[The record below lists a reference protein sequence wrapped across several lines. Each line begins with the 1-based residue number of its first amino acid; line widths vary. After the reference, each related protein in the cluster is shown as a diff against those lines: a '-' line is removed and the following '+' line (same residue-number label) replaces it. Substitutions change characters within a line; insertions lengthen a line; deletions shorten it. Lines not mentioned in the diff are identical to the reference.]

1 MPAGTVSH
9 GRDHRLSL
17 SRAQRSRSRSPSPSL
32 SLALRQGA
40 TVRGRGQAW
49 QLRQPGGAGGVLDQR
64 RVDGT
69 ALPGQLQRARTL
81 SLTLNRSSPTPNP
94 CPNPNTN
101 PNPCPNPNPYPDPNP
116 NPNPHPHP
124 HPHPN
129 PEPEPDPSP
138 SLGQVSCSAVDVDG
152 VLSAQRAE
160 FRTILSP
167 LIDLPGATTRR
178 QERCWLPGWSG
189 QNHYKQMLPT
199 QCAAPRT
206 LPWQRR
212 RVPRARRR
220 ASTEDQVTCPVDVSR
235 QTPRV
240 GRTRRLTLPPHTLHT
255 VKVQHV
261 LASPRV
267 RLRLGVRVRMS
278 YIATPTPTPT
288 PNLPLTL
295 TRYG

>member
-1 MPAGTVSH
+1 MPAGSGPH

-17 SRAQRSRSRSPSPSL
+17 SRAQRCRSRSLSL
-32 SLALRQGA
+32 SRSLALRQGA
-40 TVRGRGQAW
+40 TVRGRGQAG
-49 QLRQPGGAGGVLDQR
+49 QLRKPGGAGGVLDQR

-69 ALPGQLQRARTL
+69 ELPGQLQRARTL

-94 CPNPNTN
+94 CPNPH
-101 PNPCPNPNPYPDPNP
+101 PDPDPNP
-116 NPNPHPHP
+116 NPNPNPDANP
-124 HPHPN
+124 NPN
-129 PEPEPDPSP
+129 PEPEPSPSP
-138 SLGQVSCSAVDVDG
+138 GQVTCSAVDVDG

-167 LIDLPGATTRR
+167 LIDLPGDTTRR

-199 QCAAPRT
+199 ACAAPRT

-212 RVPRARRR
+212 RVPRARLR

-240 GRTRRLTLPPHTLHT
+240 GRTRRLMLPPHTLHT
-255 VKVQHV
+255 VTVQHV

-267 RLRLGVRVRMS
+267 RLRLGVRVRRS
-278 YIATPTPTPT
+278 YIATPTATTTPT
-288 PNLPLTL
+288 PNPILTL
-295 TRYG
+295 TRCGCSTTS